1 MVCPHLEPGLVPAG
15 AVVECPGRCEEEHDG
30 DERVEHHGEHQRDQ
44 VEQRDVREEHR
55 DVHRGLTLQPETA
68 LRDLS
73 QQWVISSPIY
83 VFYWEISE
91 N

>member
-15 AVVECPGRCEEEHDG
+15 AVVECSGRGEEQHDG

-55 DVHRGLTLQPETA
+55 DVHLRGPRVLEVAFRNLTGA
-68 LRDLS
+68 R
-73 QQWVISSPIY
+73 INKIN
-83 VFYWEISE
+83 I
-91 N
+91 